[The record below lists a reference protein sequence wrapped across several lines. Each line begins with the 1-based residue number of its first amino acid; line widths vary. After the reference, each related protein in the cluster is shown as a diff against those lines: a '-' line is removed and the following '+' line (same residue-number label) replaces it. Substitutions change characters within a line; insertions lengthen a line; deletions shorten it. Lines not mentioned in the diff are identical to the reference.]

1 MEISRTSISTLTR
14 RLFLFFAASVLTLIS
29 CTSAFAQQKE
39 QVVRMAKIIVDSAQL
54 ESYQAALKEG
64 IETAIRAEPGVLT
77 LYAVSEKNNPTHITV
92 FEIYANAAAYKTHL
106 ETPHFRKY
114 KNGTKE
120 MIKSLELIDVVPIAL
135 GTKWK

>member
-1 MEISRTSISTLTR
+1 MEISRTSNSTLTR
-14 RLFLFFAASVLTLIS
+14 GLSLFFAASVLTLIS

-135 GTKWK
+135 GTKGK

>member
-1 MEISRTSISTLTR
+1 MKISKPKKAPVPRA
-14 RLFLFFAASVLTLIS
+14 LFLFFAASVLTLIS
-29 CTSAFAQQKE
+29 CSSASAQQKE

-64 IETAIRAEPGVLT
+64 IETAIRVEPGVLT
-77 LYAVSEKNNPTHITV
+77 LYAMSEKNNPTHITV

-135 GTKWK
+135 GTKEK